1 MQNSQSPRPGDLVAV
16 RGSRWRVV
24 DVRAYDG
31 CTLVTLQGA
40 VRPYAGERRRVV
52 TPFDVIEPL
61 DRVRRSRFV
70 GARPWR
76 RACRAALAADV
87 PAGGL
92 VAAAPAAVAPLPDPP
107 ERALAGLPRR

>member
-76 RACRAALAADV
+76 RACRA
-87 PAGGL
+87 GL
-92 VAAAPAAVAPLPDPP
+92 SSEISARGRVGAAAAVLDLLP
-107 ERALAGLPRR
+107 